1 MGTQS
6 LVALN
11 AQLVSGEASYR
22 SAGIHAYILNLLREL
37 QPDDRLRYLALT
49 GPRALPDDI
58 TMPIKPSRFPTHHP
72 ALRILWEQTCLPWE
86 LTRLKADLLH
96 APAFIG
102 PLLSPCP
109 QVLTILDLGFIR
121 HPEFF
126 QRSKGMYLRTLT
138 RLSARRAAAIL
149 TISHF
154 TAHEITALLGT
165 PPERIHVVYPG
176 IEARFRPL
184 PPAEVARFREAQGL
198 PERFIL
204 YLGTL
209 EPRKNLLTLVRA
221 FAQLRD
227 PHLHL
232 VLAGGK
238 GWLYEPLFAEVE
250 RLGLQERV
258 HFPGYVPA
266 DSQALWYNAA
276 TMFVYLSYYEGFG
289 LPVAEALACGTPVLA
304 AHAASL
310 PEAAGD
316 AALLAPPDD
325 VEAIVA
331 GMERLLHDTALRET
345 LRERGP
351 AHAAQFNWPA
361 AARQTATLYRT
372 LLPS

>member
-1 MGTQS
+1 M
-6 LVALN
+6 ALN